1 MTIYFGSVLL
11 NPAAGARRG
20 SFPVGVQEA
29 QQPVD
34 VSAHSG
40 AVKKQTVEPRHAA
53 SDEFY
58 HKPYVNHGE
67 QRADAHDV
75 PLPAAEEADAGHGGK
90 HYKGGVE
97 GDFRLREGDAPFA
110 ADGDGH
116 TFARHGHRTAAHLQR
131 YADAHDGAAGHLGH
145 NLVGQGDAFER
156 GGEGHVEVDEHTE
169 HKAYHKLQELER
181 RELTAQND
189 YLRPYEQY
197 IQDVGVHAER
207 QRWNIT
213 FGACDGKSQW
223 D

>member
-20 SFPVGVQEA
+20 SLPVGVQEA
-29 QQPVD
+29 HQPVD
-34 VSAHSG
+34 VSAHFG
-40 AVKKQTVEPRHAA
+40 AVKKQAVEPRHAA

-67 QRADAHDV
+67 QR
-75 PLPAAEEADAGHGGK
+75 
-90 HYKGGVE
+90 
-97 GDFRLREGDAPFA
+97 
-110 ADGDGH
+110 
-116 TFARHGHRTAAHLQR
+116 
-131 YADAHDGAAGHLGH
+131 ADAHDGAAGHLGH

-207 QRWNIT
+207 QKGDIT